1 MSEKRNP
8 SAHLDEAILEE
19 RAALE
24 LHVDIFPGTDVMRD
38 VDDIHFTHGPKS
50 HEVYVSTFSIS
61 ICSLLP
67 TLLMDSLTSS

>member
-8 SAHLDEAILEE
+8 SAHLEEAILEE

-50 HEVYVSTFSIS
+50 HEVYVSKFPFRSVPCCRLYLWI
-61 ICSLLP
+61 L
-67 TLLMDSLTSS
+67 